1 MGMNR
6 ITVMGRLTK
15 DPELRHTSSG
25 IACASFT
32 LAVDRDYGAKDD
44 GSREADFPDVVA
56 WRSTAEFASKYLAK
70 GRMVAVDGRLQTRMY
85 EDKEGKKRKAVE
97 IVADRIYFADSKRTD
112 DSGTQTAAYQ
122 PEEPSG
128 FAEINEPDDELPF

>member
-6 ITVMGRLTK
+6 ITVMGRLVK
-15 DPELRHTSSG
+15 DPELRHTASG

-44 GSREADFPDVVA
+44 GSREADFPDVVT
-56 WRSTAEFASKYLAK
+56 WRSTAEFAAKYLTK
-70 GRMVAVDGRLQTRMY
+70 GRMVAVDGRLQTRTY

-112 DSGTQTAAYQ
+112 DRGAQNTYQ
-122 PEEPSG
+122 PSEPAG
-128 FAEINEPDDELPF
+128 FAEVPDDDNEPLPF